1 MKDHFIENLRES
13 LRENADEKTRE
24 SALRFF
30 KEEVRFYG
38 VKSAIIHQISN
49 EHFKPIKN
57 KPKAEIFELCET
69 LWQSGMM
76 EESIVAC
83 NWSYYV
89 RKKYEP
95 SDFKLFERWVNDYIT
110 NWASCDTF
118 CNHTVGTFVEMYP
131 HFIHELKTWAWSTNR
146 LMRRAASVSL
156 IIPAKK
162 GFFLNDIFEIATI
175 LLTDSDDMVQKGYGW
190 MLKVACKQHEPA
202 VFDYI
207 MKHKTTMPRTALR
220 YAIEK
225 MPAELKAIAMAK

>member
-1 MKDHFIENLRES
+1 MKDHFIEDLRES

-30 KEEVRFYG
+30 KEEVHFYG
-38 VKSAIIHQISN
+38 VKSTIIHQISN
-49 EHFKPIKN
+49 EHFKSIKN

-69 LWQSGMM
+69 LWQSGLM

-83 NWSYYV
+83 NWSYYL
-89 RKKYEP
+89 RKKYES
-95 SDFKLFERWVNDYIT
+95 SDFKLFEKWVNAYVT

-118 CNHTVGTFVEMYP
+118 CNHTVGSFIEMYP
-131 HFIHELKTWAWSTNR
+131 HFIHELKNWALSPNR
-146 LMRRAASVSL
+146 WMRRAASVSL

-162 GFFLNDIFEIATI
+162 GLFLNDIFEIATI
-175 LLTDSDDMVQKGYGW
+175 LLTDTDDMVQKGYGW